1 MEASIDPLFRVLTEG
16 QAERLFNEAFASWF
30 QAVLAKPPEGVR
42 RSLRRASRGSRPGD
56 VDEDGPT
63 ERLRRAGFALTE
75 WRDFREPW
83 TREPFDRAGA
93 ITRLIELVHELAD
106 LSREPSYAGD
116 NLFVDTEPVRRLSR
130 DLRRMATP
138 ASDDD
143 LDELESLLVE
153 LRRNRDVK
161 RARKGSGP
169 TYAKGVTRAQVL
181 DARDR
186 LMQAL
191 DEFQFR
197 ADADLSALLHEEL
210 MACVDMYEAVEGA
223 RRRAGLPRPA
233 GSRARSRR
241 STTPRSAVTSRVASG
256 GSSSTSSRI
265 PIRCR
270 RNSCCCWPPTIR
282 PRRAGSDVTPVA
294 GKLFIVG
301 DPKQSIY
308 RFRRA
313 DVDVY
318 RRVCELLVERG
329 ATRVELR
336 RSFRSVPNI
345 QHLVNAAFEPV
356 MDGDRRHPSGTIR
369 GARAVARRVIQ
380 GSRRSSSCPSRH
392 RTASGSSPPAKSS
405 AVFRTR
411 SARTSTGW

>member
-1 MEASIDPLFRVLTEG
+1 MPA
-16 QAERLFNEAFASWF
+16 
-30 QAVLAKPPEGVR
+30 
-42 RSLRRASRGSRPGD
+42 
-56 VDEDGPT
+56 
-63 ERLRRAGFALTE
+63 
-75 WRDFREPW
+75 
-83 TREPFDRAGA
+83 
-93 ITRLIELVHELAD
+93 
-106 LSREPSYAGD
+106 
-116 NLFVDTEPVRRLSR
+116 
-130 DLRRMATP
+130 P
-138 ASDDD
+138 ASEED

-153 LRRNRDVK
+153 LRKNRDVK

-186 LMQAL
+186 LMLAL

-223 RRRAGLPRPA
+223 RGRARLPRSA
-233 GSRARSRR
+233 GSRARSVKSNAEVRAHFQGRFRR
-241 STTPRSAVTSRVASG
+241 IFVDEFQDTDPLQAELLLLLAADDPDETRWQQVV
-256 GSSSTSSRI
+256 
-265 PIRCR
+265 
-270 RNSCCCWPPTIR
+270 
-282 PRRAGSDVTPVA
+282 PVA

-318 RRVCELLVERG
+318 RRVCEMLVERG
-329 ATRVELR
+329 ATPVELR

-356 MDGDRRHPSGTIR
+356 MDGDRRYPSGADTSR
-369 GARAVARRVIQ
+369 SSRLATTTP
-380 GSRRSSSCPSRH
+380 GSRRSSCCRCPKPYGQRFIAAREIETLSSRRGRRLRRLAGEEERLDGHRAPCARRGAFRWRRVTSASCSA
-392 RTASGSSPPAKSS
+392 AS
-405 AVFRTR
+405 
-411 SARTSTGW
+411 